1 VAGPTTHPLPN
12 PPPHA
17 GERRGWLGAAMR
29 LILAALLFLAIADM
43 LAGVVLRYVVTAIT
57 DYFDWPSVSFFWAEE
72 LGEFALAW
80 LTLLGAAVAIL
91 ERTHFA
97 LAVLTHRLPPRLQ
110 RVIESINYLLIAG
123 FGGFAAFYGWKLVM
137 LNRTLTSPGLDI
149 NLGWLYGAAV
159 AGGLLMVFYGFALAA
174 GFLQARQSLD
184 ETPQ

>member
-1 VAGPTTHPLPN
+1 
-12 PPPHA
+12 
-17 GERRGWLGAAMR
+17 MR

-97 LAVLTHRLPPRLQ
+97 LSVLTHRFPPRLQ
-110 RVIESINYLLIAG
+110 RAIERVNYLLIAG
-123 FGGFAAFYGWKLVM
+123 FGGFAAFYGWKLVL
-137 LNRTLTSPGLDI
+137 LNRPLTSPGLEI
-149 NLGWLYGAAV
+149 NLAWLYAA
-159 AGGLLMVFYGFALAA
+159 ALSGGLLMVFYGLALAT
-174 GFLQARQSLD
+174 GLLRARPSLD
-184 ETPQ
+184 DAG